1 MATFLNNISFRP
13 DDIRDLRDLIIT
25 TLWTDEDFRKYVN
38 LRPAIN
44 GENIGFV
51 GDLGDIGTKG
61 ASCNPEYTSPSLPN
75 SQKVWALG
83 DWETALQICY
93 KDIEGTIAEF
103 TMNTGTD
110 IADLTGTDFMSII
123 LEPAIEKA
131 VRRMFWRLAWFSD
144 TAAANIADGGVLTA
158 GVDPNLFKVCDGL
171 FKRLF
176 AIGTADA
183 TRVTTIAA
191 NAQTTYALQKSA
203 ILTQGV
209 ATGIFDAMKLNAP
222 SQVVSN
228 PNSILLCTRSLADA
242 LAYDVK
248 QTYKTIMPWTTI
260 FEGFDVAEYDGV
272 KVARISLWD
281 EMINAY
287 ENTGTKWNK
296 PHRAVFTDIENL
308 LVGVN
313 TKRRNINTPDGAQS
327 IPDLF
332 EGFDVWFDR
341 KTRTNN
347 IYASGK
353 IGTLVRED
361 NKVQLAY

>member
-1 MATFLNNISFRP
+1 MAFFNNISFHP

-25 TLWTDEDFRKYVN
+25 TLWTDEDFRRYIN
-38 LRPAIN
+38 LRSAMN

-51 GDLGDIGTKG
+51 GDLGELGTKG
-61 ASCNPEYTSPSLPN
+61 AGCDPTYITPSLPN
-75 SQKVWALG
+75 SQKVWELG
-83 DWETALQICY
+83 DWEIPLEICY
-93 KDIEGTIAEF
+93 KDLEGTIAEY

-110 IADLTGTDFMSII
+110 VADLTGTDFMNII
-123 LEPAIEKA
+123 LYPALEKA

-144 TAAANIADGGVLTA
+144 KNADVIANGGVLTA
-158 GVDPNLFKVCDGL
+158 GTDPDLFKVCDGL

-183 TRVTTIAA
+183 TRVVTIAA
-191 NAQTTYALQKSA
+191 NAQTTYAAQKAA
-203 ILTQGV
+203 ILTAGV
-209 ATGIFDAMKLNAP
+209 ATGIFDQLKLNAP
-222 SQVVSN
+222 AQVVSN
-228 PNSILLCTRSLADA
+228 PNAMILCTRGLADA

-248 QTYKTIMPWTTI
+248 VQYKNIMKWETI

-272 KVARISLWD
+272 KVARISIWD
-281 EMINAY
+281 EMINAF
-287 ENTGTKWNK
+287 ENTGTAWNK
-296 PHRAVFTDIENL
+296 PYRAVYSDTENL
-308 LVGVN
+308 LVGVRTN
-313 TKRRNINTPDGAQS
+313 RRSIETPDGTQS

-341 KTRTNN
+341 KSRTNN

-353 IGTLVRED
+353 IGTLIRED